1 MNLTIQVLL
10 YLDYVCHMKNFQ
22 IDSVTQVRDSQRFSQ
37 NSPNSFFRVSYSK
50 LFLYDIRHSK

>member
-37 NSPNSFFRVSYSK
+37 KSPNSFF
-50 LFLYDIRHSK
+50 